1 MKRRT
6 FIQTTAG
13 LSVAALTAQLAR
25 PLLAMPQH
33 SKYLNNIGLQL
44 YTVRNQMTEDSQK
57 TLKAVAD
64 AGYKQVEL
72 MSVSDGVEIAEQA
85 KELGLKVNS
94 GFMQWKAIC
103 EPDKEGVPSIDDIVA
118 TAKKIGLEHIVFG
131 YIGKGF
137 RETSDQMK
145 AIAKGANE
153 LGKKA
158 ADAGMQVCYHN
169 HSFEFEKIDGD
180 TTGFDILIEEFDDSL
195 VKFELDVFWT
205 KVGGWDPLETMR
217 KLDGRITQVHLKDL
231 KKDTAVIYDE
241 GKVPKDAFQECGDG
255 TINMADVMK
264 LASEIGAINCHV
276 EQDQS
281 PDPIA
286 SIGQSIQHLKSLS

>member
-1 MKRRT
+1 MKRRK

-13 LSVAALTAQLAR
+13 LSIAALTAQLSR
-25 PLLAMPQH
+25 PLLAMPKQ
-33 SKYLNNIGLQL
+33 SKYLDTIGLQL
-44 YTVRNQMTEDSQK
+44 YTVRNQMEKDSAE

-72 MSVSDGVEIAEQA
+72 MSVSGGVEIAKQA
-85 KELGLKVNS
+85 KALGLEVNS
-94 GFMQWKAIC
+94 GFIEWKSIC
-103 EPDKEGVPSIDDIVA
+103 KPEEDGVPSIDNIIA
-118 TAKKIGLEHIVFG
+118 AAKEIGLQHLVFG

-137 RETSDQMK
+137 RETPDQMK
-145 AIAKGANE
+145 LIAKGANE
-153 LGKKA
+153 FGKKV

-169 HSFEFEKIDGD
+169 HAFEFEKIDGD
-180 TTGFDILIEEFDDSL
+180 TTGFDVLIEEFDDDA

-205 KVGGWDPLETMR
+205 KLGGWDPFDTMK

-231 KKDTAVIYDE
+231 KEGTAVIYDE
-241 GKVPKDAFQECGDG
+241 GQVPADAFQECGDG
-255 TINMADVMK
+255 TINMADVMQ
-264 LASEIGAINCHV
+264 LASEIGAVNCHV

-286 SIGQSIQHLKSLS
+286 SIGQSIDYLNSLS